1 MIGGMQQAGR
11 HLCATDMEDIHIA
24 MSRCCNNIVAGRVPE
39 RQRLMKLLHRQ
50 AEEVPLLLPI

>member
-1 MIGGMQQAGR
+1 MQQAGR